1 MWSFLVAFLFAAA
14 ITLALVGPFGFRR
27 PRAKKGEGILLT
39 MLLIFGI
46 LLVATWAG
54 GMWITPIGPYAF
66 GVPWLT
72 YLLVALVAALI
83 VAAALPNTPRERTGM
98 SAIDPAVE
106 PGRAAATA
114 VFGITIWALMLL
126 LIAALV
132 SVAI

>member
-1 MWSFLVAFLFAAA
+1 MWSLLVAFLFAAA
-14 ITLALVGPFGFRR
+14 LTLALVGPFGFRR
-27 PRAKKGEGILLT
+27 RGAKQGEGILLT

-46 LLVATWAG
+46 LFVVTVAAG
-54 GMWITPIGPYAF
+54 IAIPAAGPIAF

-72 YLLVALVAALI
+72 YLLVALVAALVI
-83 VAAALPNTPRERTGM
+83 AAALPNTPRERAGL

-114 VFGITIWALMLL
+114 VFGITIYAVVLL
-126 LIAALV
+126 LVAALV